1 MSNDDEFDIDLV
13 TNYASLTT
21 ISDIGEIFGIVIEGF
36 SRVCKFSIF
45 EITSI
50 SHSKKK
56 SYGILRTDWK
66 THFKC
71 EEISS
76 VFAYVKGD
84 TSEHIY
90 VLLNEEN
97 LLHLKDL
104 KPKFFETYVAQR
116 YIFPDNQDITERPIK
131 KFEFELG
138 FHLFTLLS
146 DLLVFKHQKNIL
158 NYQADFIL
166 ELKNNFNGDIPSI
179 VVEIDEDE
187 HASYTPENEKLRQS
201 VIEAYNNRMIKI
213 SVKRTSTQQDIEDI
227 AIKYSKIIRDL
238 AKELITDY
246 SFEFDEDDF
255 TRILQDNTIEPN
267 FIKMFFDNKTGDP
280 KFRYYMSDVGD
291 FLGYSNK
298 DNYKKLRTFLNG
310 SHFEENVDWKVQKA
324 AGPYRG
330 RLLSTEKT
338 DKNLGGSGHNKKIII
353 MTRVCFNTLC
363 IVSRKPRTEQVGKF
377 FAKVHDVALDYA
389 QRLRVNAITNIGKLK
404 ENKEDAK
411 KRMDVLVEQ
420 RVDKTKLTQISKENK
435 ELQEK
440 IDSLLEK
447 IVELETTV
455 EDRDKSLQIVR
466 KNISNATYEISLL
479 EEEKKKLEKRII
491 SISEELRIMK
501 ESSISDELYQ
511 KKDTELKEYKL
522 KYNVLVKKYNANVL
536 KNNSE
541 NTSALLARIDELE
554 KMMNISV
561 EPQTESKIKFETKEP
576 KKSIVKSTM
585 KQAVRPIVKTPIK
598 QAEVDTKISS
608 PVKPIF
614 KTIVKKA
621 EVDTK
626 ISSPMKPIV
635 KTIVKKA
642 DVKTKISSQVK
653 QNDKMTMKQ
662 AEIDTKISSPIKTI
676 DVKLTKVEL
685 SAKTINAL
693 KDICRDKSLSG
704 FSSQKTKS
712 VLIDWMLT
720 KL

>member
-21 ISDIGEIFGIVIEGF
+21 ICPDIGEIFGIVIEGF

-116 YIFPDNQDITERPIK
+116 YIFPDNQDIAERPIK

-138 FHLFTLLS
+138 FQLFTLLS

-213 SVKRTSTQQDIEDI
+213 SVKRASTQQDIEDI

-238 AKELITDY
+238 AKELTTDY

-298 DNYKKLRTFLNG
+298 DNYEKLRTFLNG
-310 SHFEENVDWKVQKA
+310 SHFEENVDWKLQKVTSMYKYTQTSWCTKKQNSQD
-324 AGPYRG
+324 PN
-330 RLLSTEKT
+330 
-338 DKNLGGSGHNKKIII
+338 KNAHNGKEPGIKGNGGDNKKLII
-353 MTRVCFNTLC
+353 MTRACFNKLC
-363 IVSRKPRTEQVGKF
+363 FLSRKPKSVQL
-377 FAKVHDVALDYA
+377 AMLIANHSNIALDYA
-389 QRLRVNAITNIGKLK
+389 QRVRVNAITNIGKPK

-411 KRMDVLVEQ
+411 KRMNVLVEQ
-420 RVDKTKLTQISKENK
+420 RVVNTKLTQISKENK

-466 KNISNATYEISLL
+466 KNIANATYEISVL

-536 KNNSE
+536 KNNS
-541 NTSALLARIDELE
+541 
-554 KMMNISV
+554 
-561 EPQTESKIKFETKEP
+561 
-576 KKSIVKSTM
+576 
-585 KQAVRPIVKTPIK
+585 
-598 QAEVDTKISS
+598 
-608 PVKPIF
+608 
-614 KTIVKKA
+614 
-621 EVDTK
+621 
-626 ISSPMKPIV
+626 
-635 KTIVKKA
+635 
-642 DVKTKISSQVK
+642 
-653 QNDKMTMKQ
+653 
-662 AEIDTKISSPIKTI
+662 
-676 DVKLTKVEL
+676 
-685 SAKTINAL
+685 
-693 KDICRDKSLSG
+693 
-704 FSSQKTKS
+704 
-712 VLIDWMLT
+712 
-720 KL
+720 

>member
-21 ISDIGEIFGIVIEGF
+21 ICPDIGEIFGIVIEAF

-116 YIFPDNQDITERPIK
+116 YIFPDNQDIAERPIK

-138 FHLFTLLS
+138 FQLFTLLS

-179 VVEIDEDE
+179 VVEIDEDG

-201 VIEAYNNRMIKI
+201 VIEAYNNRMIHI
-213 SVKRTSTQQDIEDI
+213 SVKRASTQQDIEEI
-227 AIKYSKIIRDL
+227 AVKYSKIIRDL
-238 AKELITDY
+238 AKELTTDY
-246 SFEFDEDDF
+246 SFEFDEEDF
-255 TRILQDNTIEPN
+255 IRILQDNTVEPN

-291 FLGYSNK
+291 FLGYSNAK
-298 DNYKKLRTFLNG
+298 NYEQLRKFLT
-310 SHFEENVDWKVQKA
+310 SSPHFEENVDWKVQKVTSMYKYTQTSWCTKKQNSQD
-324 AGPYRG
+324 PN
-330 RLLSTEKT
+330 
-338 DKNLGGSGHNKKIII
+338 KNAHNGKEPGIKGNGGDNKKLII
-353 MTRVCFNTLC
+353 MTRACFNKLC
-363 IVSRKPRTEQVGKF
+363 FLSRKPKSVQL
-377 FAKVHDVALDYA
+377 AILIANHSNIALDYA

-411 KRMDVLVEQ
+411 KRMDFLVEQ
-420 RVDKTKLTQISKENK
+420 RVDKTKITQISKENK

-466 KNISNATYEISLL
+466 KNIANATYEISVL
-479 EEEKKKLEKRII
+479 EEEKRKMQKRM
-491 SISEELRIMK
+491 SAVAEELRIMK
-501 ESSISDELYQ
+501 ETGISSELYE
-511 KKDTELKEYKL
+511 KKGAELEEVIVSFREYKI
-522 KYNVLVKKYNANVL
+522 KYNTVVKKYNSIVL
-536 KNNSE
+536 KNKDKNEKKQEQISLLLEE
-541 NTSALLARIDELE
+541 NTLLLARISELE
-554 KMMNISV
+554 KM
-561 EPQTESKIKFETKEP
+561 
-576 KKSIVKSTM
+576 
-585 KQAVRPIVKTPIK
+585 
-598 QAEVDTKISS
+598 
-608 PVKPIF
+608 
-614 KTIVKKA
+614 
-621 EVDTK
+621 
-626 ISSPMKPIV
+626 
-635 KTIVKKA
+635 
-642 DVKTKISSQVK
+642 
-653 QNDKMTMKQ
+653 
-662 AEIDTKISSPIKTI
+662 IKTECS
-676 DVKLTKVEL
+676 VV
-685 SAKTINAL
+685 AKQSEVNT
-693 KDICRDKSLSG
+693 
-704 FSSQKTKS
+704 
-712 VLIDWMLT
+712 
-720 KL
+720 